1 MCIEA
6 CCSFC
11 HYKNQ
16 QLDHNIIEISDE
28 ETIKKENFNL
38 ESYVNDFNEYFNRTN
53 SLKQEIEKEMERIN
67 KIYDEANNEITK
79 IYKNKYEKL
88 KKEEEDLRKKIEME
102 VTKIKENLEIY
113 LLESIEQIKQNEIIN
128 KGIKFL
134 GDLKELNNYKT
145 LNYISR
151 INKVN
156 NKMENLLYKNMANLK
171 LNINENNIILDEYYF
186 NGIPC
191 PKNIKYNIDSNIF
204 NYNVRISWK
213 IDDNFINIDNK
224 KGTFIVEMSKNNSKY
239 KEVYRGNDD
248 HCVIPLEANSI
259 HQFKIGFLYKDMI
272 GYSNEKIN
280 VQPGSN
286 FNPQTS
292 NAFKNS
298 NNLFNIF
305 K

>member
-134 GDLKELNNYKT
+134 GDLKKINNYKT

-171 LNINENNIILDEYYF
+171 LNINEKLF
-186 NGIPC
+186 Q
-191 PKNIKYNIDSNIF
+191 
-204 NYNVRISWK
+204 R
-213 IDDNFINIDNK
+213 
-224 KGTFIVEMSKNNSKY
+224 NSL
-239 KEVYRGNDD
+239 
-248 HCVIPLEANSI
+248 P
-259 HQFKIGFLYKDMI
+259 
-272 GYSNEKIN
+272 
-280 VQPGSN
+280 
-286 FNPQTS
+286 
-292 NAFKNS
+292 
-298 NNLFNIF
+298 
-305 K
+305 